1 MQSKGKGK
9 SGLEQRTRR
18 PRHLTAEGGATA
30 PVRSRA
36 CGWTTAPSCRRRRLC
51 AHGWLRPPRRRCWRA
66 SRRRKA

>member
-1 MQSKGKGK
+1 MHSKGKGK
-9 SGLEQRTRR
+9 SEQRTRR

-36 CGWTTAPSCRRRRLC
+36 CGWTTAPSCCRRRRLC